1 MRILY
6 VISNPF
12 YYTLSPIG
20 GSISSGT
27 GVIKS
32 LDKKGYK
39 IDILSDDKLP
49 TIKGSESINYIFF
62 KNLLIRKFLF
72 ENKKL
77 IPFRI
82 YNFLNNSL
90 FKLSIRFT
98 MSTLLRKQKY
108 DLVYIRASHFAY
120 LALYFAK
127 NSNLKSILE
136 VNKPLSMQSFNRKG
150 GFSYL
155 KRDSVKKFQ
164 VK

>member
-49 TIKGSESINYIFF
+49 TIKGSESINYIFSQIT
-62 KNLLIRKFLF
+62 LI
-72 ENKKL
+72 
-77 IPFRI
+77 
-82 YNFLNNSL
+82 
-90 FKLSIRFT
+90 
-98 MSTLLRKQKY
+98 
-108 DLVYIRASHFAY
+108 
-120 LALYFAK
+120 
-127 NSNLKSILE
+127 
-136 VNKPLSMQSFNRKG
+136 
-150 GFSYL
+150 
-155 KRDSVKKFQ
+155 
-164 VK
+164 

>member
-1 MRILY
+1 M
-6 VISNPF
+6 
-12 YYTLSPIG
+12 
-20 GSISSGT
+20 
-27 GVIKS
+27 IKS

-49 TIKGSESINYIFF
+49 TIKGSESINYIF

-120 LALYFAK
+120 LALYLQK
-127 NSNLKSILE
+127 I
-136 VNKPLSMQSFNRKG
+136 QI
-150 GFSYL
+150 
-155 KRDSVKKFQ
+155 
-164 VK
+164 

>member
-49 TIKGSESINYIFF
+49 TIKGS
-62 KNLLIRKFLF
+62 
-72 ENKKL
+72 
-77 IPFRI
+77 
-82 YNFLNNSL
+82 
-90 FKLSIRFT
+90 
-98 MSTLLRKQKY
+98 
-108 DLVYIRASHFAY
+108 
-120 LALYFAK
+120 
-127 NSNLKSILE
+127 
-136 VNKPLSMQSFNRKG
+136 G
-150 GFSYL
+150 
-155 KRDSVKKFQ
+155 
-164 VK
+164 